1 MTNAYIDTS
10 ALVAIATNE
19 PAGPTVAERLAGFD
33 RLVSGTILEAEL
45 RSVFARQGRPFE
57 PDVISRIHWI
67 LPRRPL
73 GPEFDAA
80 LNAGFLRPGDLLHV
94 ATALYA
100 TAEFD
105 RITFVTLDRRQGE
118 VAAALGFQT

>member
-10 ALVAIATNE
+10 ALVAVATSE
-19 PAGPTVAERLAGFD
+19 PAGPAVAERLAGFD

-45 RSVFARQGRPFE
+45 RSVFARQRRPFE
-57 PDVISRIHWI
+57 PDVISRIHWV

-73 GPEFDAA
+73 GPEFNAA
-80 LNAGFLRPGDLLHV
+80 LDAGFLRGGDLLHV

-100 TAEFD
+100 TEELD
-105 RITFVTLDRRQGE
+105 RITFVTLDRRQAE

>member
-1 MTNAYIDTS
+1 MTTAYIDTS
-10 ALVAIATNE
+10 ALVAVATNE
-19 PAGPTVAERLAGFD
+19 PTGPAVAERLAGFD

-57 PDVISRIHWI
+57 PDVISRIHWV
-67 LPRRPL
+67 LPGRPL
-73 GPEFDAA
+73 GPELSAA
-80 LNAGFLRPGDLLHV
+80 LDAGFLRGGDLLHI

-100 TAEFD
+100 TQEMD
-105 RITFVTLDRRQGE
+105 RITFVTLDRQQER